1 MNQLV
6 SMDDNYLS
14 LGPAVAHAR
23 LRAEEAYVEPD
34 GNPMMRAAPN
44 AAVCA
49 IPPSS
54 AFASPLAA
62 TRKQPQPAHIIFGDV
77 E

>member
-1 MNQLV
+1 MNTIV
-6 SMDDNYLS
+6 SMHGNHLS
-14 LGPAVAHAR
+14 LGPAGAHAR

-34 GNPMMRAAPN
+34 ENHLIGTVPN
-44 AAVCA
+44 ATVGA
-49 IPPSS
+49 IPLSS
-54 AFASPLAA
+54 AFASRLAA